1 MNPAMTAN
9 SDRWVQL
16 TSFANLYTAWRDAS
30 RGKRHR
36 QSVSRF
42 ACDLEEELLLL
53 QHQLQ
58 TDSYRPGP
66 YRTFTIYERK
76 PRIISAAPFRDRVV
90 HHALMNVL
98 DPQLDGM
105 MYPHSFACR
114 VGKGVHAAVDRYEM
128 CARRFVYVL
137 KMDVQR
143 YFPSIDQHILFRQ
156 LCKVVPEP
164 GVQRLIG
171 HILRSGSATAADD
184 NDDAPFATGLP
195 IGNLTSQ
202 TFANWYLTPFDHWL
216 SQHLPAGNYL
226 RYVDDLW
233 LFADDKRVLWAVAQQ
248 AKTYLAGRLKLTVH
262 PRKTALRRTM
272 EKVDVLGYHVSRHRR
287 WLRPDNGHRFRR
299 RLRGMAKAYSRG
311 EVSVEDLKP
320 RIASWIGHAMH
331 GETRGLRRAI
341 FGVVRFR
348 RATAP

>member
-1 MNPAMTAN
+1 MNPAVTAN

-16 TSFANLYTAWRDAS
+16 TGFANLYTAWRDAS

-53 QHQLQ
+53 QYQLQ
-58 TDSYRPGP
+58 ADTYRPGP
-66 YRTFTIYERK
+66 YRMFTIYERK
-76 PRIISAAPFRDRVV
+76 PRVISAAPFRDRVV

-98 DPQLDGM
+98 DPQLDAM
-105 MYPHSFACR
+105 MYRHSYACR
-114 VGKGVHAAVDRYEM
+114 VGKGVHAAVNRYET
-128 CARRFVYVL
+128 CARRFAYVL

-143 YFPSIDQHILFRQ
+143 YFPSIDQRILFRQ
-156 LCKVVPEP
+156 LCKVVPESDI
-164 GVQRLIG
+164 QRLIA
-171 HILRSGSATAADD
+171 HILRSNAPTDATGV
-184 NDDAPFATGLP
+184 DAMFGKGLP

-202 TFANWYLTPFDHWL
+202 AFANWYLTPFDHWL
-216 SQHLPAGNYL
+216 SRQLPNGNYL

-233 LFADDKRVLWAVAQQ
+233 LFADDKQTLWTVAQH
-248 AKTYLAGRLKLTVH
+248 AKAYLSSRLRLTVH
-262 PRKTALRRTM
+262 PRKTALRRTS

-331 GETRGLRRAI
+331 GETRGLRRTI
-341 FGVVRFR
+341 FSTVRFK